1 MRREIEMKK
10 FVGFL
15 GNEILLG
22 MLITVLSIFT
32 AVASYQGALADG
44 NQNDAEIQGMKAL
57 NDGNVFYLEAN
68 QLWMQD
74 DGNYDN
80 WYVNQDTNPEVAAY
94 YEGNFS
100 DALVKALEQDQYPDL
115 YEEELYADANEQF
128 DISETSF
135 QTANDW
141 NTRGDHL
148 QLVLTIMAIGLAFAG
163 WASINEAGSN
173 LRGFFSLF
181 SIITLIIGLIYYF
194 ATPIVA

>member
-1 MRREIEMKK
+1 MKK
-10 FVGFL
+10 VISFL

-32 AVASYQGALADG
+32 AIASYQGALADG
-44 NQNDAEIQGMKAL
+44 NQNDFEIKGMQAL
-57 NDGNVFYLEAN
+57 NDGNAEYLTEN
-68 QLWMQD
+68 QNISQD
-74 DGNYDN
+74 YNYFDN
-80 WYVNQDTNPEVAAY
+80 WYINQDTNPEAADY
-94 YEGNFS
+94 YQFNFS
-100 DALVKALEQDQYPDL
+100 QELQDAIARDPETVWDEQYYTEMAVTSTEYFNDS
-115 YEEELYADANEQF
+115 EANF
-128 DISETSF
+128 MLAS
-135 QTANDW
+135 DW
-141 NTRGDHL
+141 NERGDHL

>member
-10 FVGFL
+10 VVSFL
-15 GNEILLG
+15 GKEILLG
-22 MLITVLSIFT
+22 MLLTVLSVFT
-32 AVASYQGALADG
+32 AIASYQGALADG
-44 NQNDAEIQGMKAL
+44 NQNDFEIKGMASL

-68 QLWMQD
+68 QNWLQD
-74 DGNYDN
+74 DNNYDN
-80 WYVNQDTNPEVAAY
+80 WYVNQDTNPEIAAY

-100 DALVKALEQDQYPDL
+100 DALVTALEQDQYPDL

-128 DISETSF
+128 EISATSF
-135 QTANDW
+135 ETANDW

-163 WASINEAGSN
+163 WASINEAESN
-173 LRGFFSLF
+173 LRAFFSMF
-181 SIITLIIGLIYYF
+181 AIITLIIGLIYYF